1 MSAKFVDKEYMEKA
15 ERILR
20 AMENSP
26 VTVEWHEMDRE
37 DLAEVIAKELKR
49 MEREDEKDRS

>member
-26 VTVEWHEMDRE
+26 VPVEWHEMDRD
-37 DLAEVIAKELKR
+37 DLAAVIAKELKR
-49 MEREDEKDRS
+49 MEREDEKQ

>member
-26 VTVEWHEMDRE
+26 MPVEWHEMDRE

-49 MEREDEKDRS
+49 MEREDEKQ